1 MSSQVAKPKIY
12 KRPPVIEAVIDVR
25 FANPLN
31 PQQLD
36 RLVSKQKSN
45 FTIQPIEE
53 VEVKLSPNEKAGMKA
68 ETKMKAETNM
78 ISVGYKLINNA
89 DSSIIIQVK
98 PDAISFS
105 RLPPYKGWFN
115 LVAEFK
121 KHYAWFTDKKFKRL
135 SRIGVRYINR
145 IDIPRVD
152 GKIELEGYIK
162 IYPNTPKRNFP
173 DFSQFSLQ
181 TASIMDGSRML
192 IVNVHPAIEQPLLNY
207 GSIIF
212 DLDVA
217 QSIKLPEDNSQLYA
231 ALDEIREKKNFFFE
245 SLLTAKCKRLFN

>member
-25 FANPLN
+25 FANPLD
-31 PQQLD
+31 PRQLD
-36 RLVSKQKSN
+36 KLVSKQKSN

-68 ETKMKAETNM
+68 ETNM

-98 PDAISFS
+98 PGAISFS
-105 RLPPYKGWFN
+105 RLPPYEGWLN

-121 KHYAWFTDKKFKRL
+121 KYYAWFTDKKFKSL

-152 GKIELEGYIK
+152 GKIELEDYIK
-162 IYPNTPKRNFP
+162 IYPKVPKIDFP
-173 DFSQFSLQ
+173 DFSKFSLQ
-181 TASIMDGSRML
+181 TASVMDGNRML
-192 IVNVHPAIEQPLLNY
+192 IVNVHPAIEQPLLNH

-217 QSIKLPEDNSQLYA
+217 QSINLPENNSQLYA
-231 ALDEIREKKNFFFE
+231 ALDEIREKKNFFFK